1 MTDKPSLRQYNP
13 YSFFYISAI
22 ENNYMPTD
30 ASCNR
35 LNGKAMEEIIEKAN
49 LYILDKGWWEVHTT
63 QNSLP
68 LNITTTQELETLITL
83 INNKIQDSLDND
95 ITSTPQFVTEYVAL
109 TNDIQRFNYND
120 CFELGSND
128 DIIANEDIIKRCL
141 NASLCRNRDRSKDYS
156 EKMNR
161 DGSSIQ
167 RYNDV
172 KSEFNEEFMNS
183 INLIL
188 GSLILGG
195 LIFKQYYSK

>member
-22 ENNYMPTD
+22 ENEYMPTD

-35 LNGKAMEEIIEKAN
+35 LNGKAMEDIIEKAN
-49 LYILDKGWWEVHTT
+49 LYILDKGWWKTYTET
-63 QNSLP
+63 NNIP
-68 LNITTTQELETLITL
+68 LNITTTQELETLIAE
-83 INNKIQDSLDND
+83 INNKKNND
-95 ITSTPQFVTEYVAL
+95 PTFVSPMFVTEYANL
-109 TNDIQRFNYND
+109 QDDIKRFNYND

-161 DGSSIQ
+161 DGSSRQ

>member
-22 ENNYMPTD
+22 ENEYMPTD

-49 LYILDKGWWEVHTT
+49 LYILDKGWWEQHTT
-63 QNSLP
+63 DNSLP
-68 LNITTTQELETLITL
+68 LNITTTQELETLITE
-83 INNKIQDSLDND
+83 INTKKNND
-95 ITSTPQFVTEYVAL
+95 PNFVIPIFVNEYNAL
-109 TNDIQRFNYND
+109 TDDIKRFNYND

>member
-22 ENNYMPTD
+22 ENEYMPTD

-49 LYILDKGWWEVHTT
+49 LYILDKGWWEQHTT
-63 QNSLP
+63 DNSLP
-68 LNITTTQELETLITL
+68 LNITTTQELETLIAE
-83 INNKIQDSLDND
+83 INNKKNNDS
-95 ITSTPQFVTEYVAL
+95 TFVSPMFVTEYANL
-109 TNDIQRFNYND
+109 QDDIKRFNYND

>member
-1 MTDKPSLRQYNP
+1 
-13 YSFFYISAI
+13 
-22 ENNYMPTD
+22 MPTD
-30 ASCNR
+30 AGCNR
-35 LNGKAMEEIIEKAN
+35 LNGKEMEDIIEKGN
-49 LYILDKGWWEVHTT
+49 LYILDLEKNGITWWKTYTESISPVI
-63 QNSLP
+63 P
-68 LNITTTQELETLITL
+68 LNITTTQELETLITEVTT
-83 INNKIQDSLDND
+83 NS
-95 ITSTPQFVTEYVAL
+95 ITPTPGFVTEYAAL

-120 CFELGSND
+120 CFELGTND
-128 DIIANEDIIKRCL
+128 DVIANEDIIKRCL

-161 DGSSIQ
+161 DGSSKQ

-195 LIFKQYYSK
+195 LIFIQCFNIETYL

>member
-1 MTDKPSLRQYNP
+1 MTDKPSLKQYNP

-22 ENNYMPTD
+22 ENEYMPTD

-35 LNGKAMEEIIEKAN
+35 LNGKAMENIIEKAN
-49 LYILDKGWWEVHTT
+49 LYILDKSWWKTYTESTT
-63 QNSLP
+63 PPIP
-68 LNITTTQELETLITL
+68 LNITTTQELETLITE
-83 INNKIQDSLDND
+83 INSKNTNDSNFGIPGFVND
-95 ITSTPQFVTEYVAL
+95 YVAL
-109 TNDIQRFNYND
+109 VGDINRFNYSD
-120 CFELGSND
+120 CFELGTNE

-161 DGSSIQ
+161 DGSSKQ

>member
-1 MTDKPSLRQYNP
+1 MTDKPSLKQYNP

-22 ENNYMPTD
+22 ENDYMPTD

-35 LNGKAMEEIIEKAN
+35 LNGKEMEEIIEKAN
-49 LYILDKGWWEVHTT
+49 LYILDLEKNGITWWEVYTT

-83 INNKIQDSLDND
+83 TRTNS
-95 ITSTPQFVTEYVAL
+95 ITHTPGFVTEYAAL

-120 CFELGSND
+120 CFELGTND
-128 DIIANEDIIKRCL
+128 DVIANEDIIKRCL

-161 DGSSIQ
+161 DGSSKQ

-172 KSEFNEEFMNS
+172 KNEFNEEFMNS

>member
-22 ENNYMPTD
+22 ENDYMPTD

-35 LNGKAMEEIIEKAN
+35 LNGKAMEEIIENAN
-49 LYILDKGWWEVHTT
+49 RYILNNDWWEVYTT
-63 QNSLP
+63 ENSLP
-68 LNITTTQELETLITL
+68 LNITTTQELETLITE
-83 INNKIQDSLDND
+83 INSKNESDSTFA
-95 ITSTPQFVTEYVAL
+95 IPRFVTEYTAL

-161 DGSSIQ
+161 DGSSKQ

>member
-22 ENNYMPTD
+22 ENEYMPTD

-35 LNGKAMEEIIEKAN
+35 LNGKAMEDIIEKAN
-49 LYILDKGWWEVHTT
+49 LYILDKDWWKTHTET
-63 QNSLP
+63 NNIP

-83 INNKIQDSLDND
+83 INTKKNND
-95 ITSTPQFVTEYVAL
+95 PNFAIPIFVTEYVAL

>member
-1 MTDKPSLRQYNP
+1 MTDKPSLKQYNP

-22 ENNYMPTD
+22 ENEYMPTD

-35 LNGKAMEEIIEKAN
+35 LNGKAMENIIEKAN
-49 LYILDKGWWEVHTT
+49 LYILDKDWWEVYTT

-68 LNITTTQELETLITL
+68 LNITTTQELETLITE
-83 INNKIQDSLDND
+83 INSKNTND
-95 ITSTPQFVTEYVAL
+95 PTFVIPIFVTEYAAL
-109 TNDIQRFNYND
+109 TNDIQKFNYND
-120 CFELGSND
+120 CFELGTND

-161 DGSSIQ
+161 DGSSRQ

-172 KSEFNEEFMNS
+172 KNEFNEEFMNS

>member
-22 ENNYMPTD
+22 ENEYMPTD

-49 LYILDKGWWEVHTT
+49 LYILDKGWWEQHTT
-63 QNSLP
+63 DNSLP
-68 LNITTTQELETLITL
+68 LNITTTQELETLITE
-83 INNKIQDSLDND
+83 INTKNTND
-95 ITSTPQFVTEYVAL
+95 PTFAIPIFVGEYNTL
-109 TNDIQRFNYND
+109 TNDIQKFNYND